1 MAARAGRARRRSWG
15 VTVICFMFWN
25 GFIETRPRGTSA
37 FSGSFPYMAGGAAR
51 GVTGGGVPSRSAHAG
66 AAAAASSS
74 ALIASMRARSRWP
87 WTQCDGA
94 SGYQRDNERGV
105 NLQVKIRRAV

>member
-66 AAAAASSS
+66 AAAAARSS
-74 ALIASMRARSRWP
+74 ALIASMRARSRW
-87 WTQCDGA
+87 TRRRSLG
-94 SGYQRDNERGV
+94 GYHRDNERSSESP
-105 NLQVKIRRAV
+105 VKDSLCAV